1 MEVDELKTEYDKAL
15 AKIDSLSYELSRVNS
30 VLDAMK
36 KRLFSPKSEPYHHPG
51 QGTLFNEAEALTSD
65 QKPNDE
71 VEVKAHTKK
80 KKCRKTISDSLPR
93 EDKVFE
99 PDPKSLICGCGCEMS
114 KIGEDV
120 SEKIAVIPKKITI
133 HRNIRPKYAC
143 KNCKSKVVQ
152 SPVEKALIPKSFAS
166 PSLLAHIITSKY
178 VDGLPLYR

>member
-1 MEVDELKTEYDKAL
+1 
-15 AKIDSLSYELSRVNS
+15 
-30 VLDAMK
+30 
-36 KRLFSPKSEPYHHPG
+36 
-51 QGTLFNEAEALTSD
+51 
-65 QKPNDE
+65 
-71 VEVKAHTKK
+71 
-80 KKCRKTISDSLPR
+80 
-93 EDKVFE
+93 
-99 PDPKSLICGCGCEMS
+99 MS